1 MTYLIAAALFLGAVL
16 FVTSILAWALSAPCS
31 FLAVLS
37 VGTQQLAP

>member
-16 FVTSILAWALSAPCS
+16 FVTSILVWALSALCS

-37 VGTQQLAP
+37 VGTPK